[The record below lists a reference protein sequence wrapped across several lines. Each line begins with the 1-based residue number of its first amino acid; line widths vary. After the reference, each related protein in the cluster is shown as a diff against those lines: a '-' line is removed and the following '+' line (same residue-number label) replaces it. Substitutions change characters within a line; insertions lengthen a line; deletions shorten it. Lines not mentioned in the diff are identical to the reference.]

1 MPHKRLKTAKIR
13 SSSFARFLPMNLPM
27 GSFGKGAESLVE
39 VLNLCEQTLAA
50 LDLRAEPAEPQPS
63 SDKLRLPA
71 QRRHAK
77 FAQRFKLILG
87 GLHSRR
93 QAIGDR

>member
-1 MPHKRLKTAKIR
+1 MPHKRLKAAKIR

-39 VLNLCEQTLAA
+39 VLNLCDQALAA
-50 LDLRAEPAEPQPS
+50 LDLRAEAVEPQPR
-63 SDKLRLPA
+63 SDKLRLLA
-71 QRRHAK
+71 ERRRAK
-77 FAQRFKLILG
+77 FSRRFKLILG